1 MCSYEKAGWLG
12 SRDLRF
18 SNRDLVECFKNFW
31 PYEHFSP
38 VTGMKAG
45 WILAAWT
52 ASSHCLLY
60 FPHNK
65 NFISLHWYSYKSCQS
80 YERRECSLIFVFREV
95 CVVSRNW
102 RHNSSPG
109 SLALL
114 NSFRK
119 PGWKFSYEPKAK
131 MVPAWTEPCS
141 PFCLAHVK
149 RPSILYK
156 KINCMMWKIFYEIFF
171 YMRLAGFSV
180 SEILFNM
187 GLPGFSVSEIFFNM
201 KLSGFSISSA
211 WVSPFSTSRL
221 QAVEK

>member
-1 MCSYEKAGWLG
+1 MSPVDRAGFVRSRLTSKSFIKFSMCSYERAGWLG

-31 PYEHFSP
+31 PYKHFSP

-65 NFISLHWYSYKSCQS
+65 NFISLQWYSYKSCQS

-119 PGWKFSYEPKAK
+119 PGWNFSYEPKAK
-131 MVPAWTEPCS
+131 MVPAWTGPCS

-149 RPSILYK
+149 RPSIL
-156 KINCMMWKIFYEIFF
+156 
-171 YMRLAGFSV
+171 
-180 SEILFNM
+180 
-187 GLPGFSVSEIFFNM
+187 
-201 KLSGFSISSA
+201 
-211 WVSPFSTSRL
+211 
-221 QAVEK
+221 